1 MWLGSPWVS
10 GRRGFAVRMSIAQ
23 AKGGGLGPPWPKL
36 SSMSDN
42 PMNEK
47 TFEATEEVV
56 RGALVITIA
65 GELDIA
71 TSPRVRELLSNAAR
85 DRDRPLVIDLT
96 RCVFVDSTGLA
107 TLLHGAKPAQN
118 GESNVALV
126 SAGGEVRKLLEL
138 TAIDRTI
145 PVYESLDSAI
155 EAVLSEE

>member
-1 MWLGSPWVS
+1 
-10 GRRGFAVRMSIAQ
+10 MSIAQ
-23 AKGGGLGPPWPKL
+23 AKAVAKAAPWWML
-36 SSMSDN
+36 SRMTDDE
-42 PMNEK
+42 MNEK
-47 TFEATEEVV
+47 TFEATEQVV

-71 TSPRVRELLSNAAR
+71 TSPRVRELLSEAAR

-145 PVYESLDSAI
+145 PVFESLDSTI
-155 EAVLSEE
+155 EAVLSED